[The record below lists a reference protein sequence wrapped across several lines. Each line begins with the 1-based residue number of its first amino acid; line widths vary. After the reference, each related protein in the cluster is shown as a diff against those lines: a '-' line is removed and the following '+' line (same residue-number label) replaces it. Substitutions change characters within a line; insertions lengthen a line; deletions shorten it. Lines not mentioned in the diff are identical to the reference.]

1 MRDGLNSVGFS
12 DVTTERS
19 ISDTEY
25 GSLGEAMPKKT
36 KPTSG
41 IRKHNHYRVTVTYTN
56 NQVSGRVYN
65 NREKAEKFAA
75 GQKKSPV
82 AKTKAARDAVYLFL
96 FRLPR
101 KECTPAG
108 AYSARLSTFH
118 QRFARR
124 DRAKRHVQG

>member
-19 ISDTEY
+19 ISETEY

-41 IRKHNHYRVTVTYTN
+41 IRKHNHYRVTVTYTDSE
-56 NQVSGRVYN
+56 VSGRVYN

-75 GQKKSPV
+75 RQRRSPFV
-82 AKTKAARDAVYLFL
+82 RSSKV
-96 FRLPR
+96 
-101 KECTPAG
+101 EQIG
-108 AYSARLSTFH
+108 
-118 QRFARR
+118 
-124 DRAKRHVQG
+124 